1 MMSINLIAVGKLK
14 EDYLRAASAE
24 YAKRL
29 QAFCTLK
36 ITEVDEC
43 RLSDRPSEAEI
54 KNALET
60 EAKVMREMSMQDIL
74 PQVIKY
80 INYVQDSMSKVNGL
94 SFLEETLERLVKLS
108 NEIVNKNKELEKGL
122 KELGKISSIE
132 KKADYAS
139 TELKK
144 QMEELRNVVDTLE
157 GILPKEYW
165 PIPTYFDILS

>member
-60 EAKVMREMSMQDIL
+60 EAKSIMKYAKGLIIPMCIEGKQMKSEALSEKIEETAL
-74 PQVIKY
+74 SGCSEISFVIGSSYGLADSVK
-80 INYVQDSMSKVNGL
+80 NSGGLRLSMSEMTFPHQL
-94 SFLEETLERLVKLS
+94 ARIMLLEQIYWAFMIS
-108 NEIVNKNKELEKGL
+108 A
-122 KELGKISSIE
+122 GKSYH
-132 KKADYAS
+132 K
-139 TELKK
+139 
-144 QMEELRNVVDTLE
+144 
-157 GILPKEYW
+157 
-165 PIPTYFDILS
+165 

>member
-1 MMSINLIAVGKLK
+1 
-14 EDYLRAASAE
+14 
-24 YAKRL
+24 
-29 QAFCTLK
+29 
-36 ITEVDEC
+36 
-43 RLSDRPSEAEI
+43 
-54 KNALET
+54 
-60 EAKVMREMSMQDIL
+60 MRGRFGIRRS
-74 PQVIKY
+74 V
-80 INYVQDSMSKVNGL
+80 SKVKGL
-94 SFLEETLERLVKLS
+94 SFLEETLEKLVKLS

-122 KELGKISSIE
+122 KELEKISAIE

>member
-36 ITEVDEC
+36 ITEVEEC

-60 EAKVMREMSMQDIL
+60 EAKSIMKYAKGLIIPMCIEGKQMKSEALSEKIEETAL
-74 PQVIKY
+74 SGCSEISFVIGSSYGLADSVK
-80 INYVQDSMSKVNGL
+80 NSGGLRLSMSEMTFPHQL
-94 SFLEETLERLVKLS
+94 ARIMLLEQIYRAFMIS
-108 NEIVNKNKELEKGL
+108 A
-122 KELGKISSIE
+122 GKSYH
-132 KKADYAS
+132 K
-139 TELKK
+139 
-144 QMEELRNVVDTLE
+144 
-157 GILPKEYW
+157 
-165 PIPTYFDILS
+165 